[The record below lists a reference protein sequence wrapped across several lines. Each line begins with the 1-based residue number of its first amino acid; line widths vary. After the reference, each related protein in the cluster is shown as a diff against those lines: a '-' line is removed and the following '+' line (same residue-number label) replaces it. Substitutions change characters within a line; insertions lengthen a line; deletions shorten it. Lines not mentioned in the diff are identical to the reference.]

1 MKRWTVLLLTVLIIS
16 LLIPVNVTAASGS
29 LSVSADSK
37 SITVGNTVK
46 VTITYNGGDNQIAS
60 IWSNISY
67 NASAFNYVESNYS
80 GTDGTSTSGG
90 SGVVKAI
97 FEMPASGVLPKSV
110 SMNLVFKATAPGDL
124 NLSVGTLEF
133 TANDN
138 AYSSLGNPTGSVSVS
153 ATNPTLSANA
163 NLASIKPSAG
173 TLTPKF
179 SAGVTNYTITVPY
192 TTTSV
197 SLSATTQDGGA
208 KIAVSGKNALAVGKN
223 TRIITV
229 TAPSG
234 ATKKYT
240 VVITRSA
247 NQATTTTTKPPEN
260 LPTTEIDGVEM
271 AVSNVPA
278 DATLPEGFALTPIT
292 VNDVAITAAVNE
304 KNQVTLTYLIN
315 PQTEE
320 GALYV
325 YNATNSTYEPY
336 NPLAVSGGSFVLLN
350 MPTEQIAPARAV
362 KDVYTFGTA
371 AVAVYRFEDTA
382 LADIVLVYAI
392 SPAGKSGLYV
402 YDTTDG
408 SMQLY
413 REMTVPVEAEPE
425 PEPVNPFV
433 AFVTQYR
440 QVILIC
446 AAALGGVALLI
457 GATVLL
463 LITLRKDKNCKH

>member
-1 MKRWTVLLLTVLIIS
+1 MKRIFGFFLTVILVIG
-16 LLIPVNVTAASGS
+16 LFGS
-29 LSVSADSK
+29 LPVYANGSLNASASAT
-37 SITVGNTVK
+37 TVTIGNE
-46 VTITYNGGDNQIAS
+46 VTITLKYNSPSDIGAIDVHIAY
-60 IWSNISY
+60 NDAAFEYVSY
-67 NASAFNYVESNYS
+67 QDAAN
-80 GTDGTSTSGG
+80 SGG
-90 SGVVKAI
+90 LGAAVGGGGVVT
-97 FEMPASGVLPKSV
+97 V
-110 SMNLVFKATAPGDL
+110 SWYANGATAPASTSFSIKFKAKAAGAG
-124 NLSVGTLEF
+124 NFSVSTPGF
-133 TANDN
+133 TNDN
-138 AYSSLGNPTGSVSVS
+138 NVSLGAPSANLSVS
-153 ATNPTLSANA
+153 ATNPVLSANA
-163 NLASIKPSAG
+163 NLESIKPSSG

-179 SAGVTNYTITVPY
+179 SASVTSYTITVPY

-197 SLSATTQDGGA
+197 SLSATAQDKGA

-223 TRIITV
+223 TRVITV
-229 TAPSG
+229 TAPNG
-234 ATKKYT
+234 TTKKYT

-247 NQATTTTTKPPEN
+247 NQATTTTTTPLEN
-260 LPTTEIDGVEM
+260 LPKVDIDGVQM

>member
-1 MKRWTVLLLTVLIIS
+1 MK
-16 LLIPVNVTAASGS
+16 
-29 LSVSADSK
+29 K
-37 SITVGNTVK
+37 SIFSFLCILILLFNLVVISVNAATGTASLKANSSSVKVGETVS
-46 VTITYNGGDNQIAS
+46 VTITYTASSVGGGV
-60 IWSNISY
+60 
-67 NASAFNYVESNYS
+67 AFLKYDDKVF
-80 GTDGTSTSGG
+80 GFD
-90 SGVVKAI
+90 
-97 FEMPASGVLPKSV
+97 SV
-110 SMNLVFKATAPGDL
+110 SGNGTVNSDAAGLIKYTFVDTSKKSSYSFTCTFKAKQAGSCNFELTSQDL
-124 NLSVGTLEF
+124 ITFDEEPF
-133 TANDN
+133 TVSAQ
-138 AYSSLGNPTGSVSVS
+138 SVSVS

-163 NLASIKPSAG
+163 NLASIKPSSG

-179 SAGVTNYTITVPY
+179 SASVTSYTITVPY
-192 TTTSV
+192 TTTSL
-197 SLSATTQDGGA
+197 SLSATTQDKGA

-271 AVSNVPA
+271 TVSNVPA

-382 LADIVLVYAI
+382 LTDIVLVYAI